1 MSEFTVQ
8 GRSFDHQNTILDLNN
23 QFVELVQNMPSF
35 LSQIRIGDPITATKA
50 EWLNYQST
58 PVGSYV
64 TETSGIGSNTIKLAN
79 TDGLRVG
86 SILRFTQSNEASI
99 PSSNIQV
106 KVTAVSGLTLTVE
119 RPYGGTTDVELAQ
132 NYKSFLVSN
141 ASHEDE
147 AANPQATGQAVKDYN
162 YTQIFKRDFSI
173 SGTEQAIQTYDQ
185 SNTYAMKANQA
196 TLSVYRAFNS
206 AAIHGLRVE
215 RNGSQEGTMGG
226 VLNLC
231 NGGLE
236 ETTGGQV
243 SPDIIDNMMTA
254 LYSNGVM
261 SNNLLLVMNE
271 NQSRRISKFNQVPQ
285 NTRVMAARDDRT
297 AGGYL
302 TNFESSL
309 PVTGGFQANVWVDL
323 NMPRDQVML
332 LNMDMISMRF
342 LRPLQDIPYGQ
353 MSDGIK
359 RSVLAEATLEVQ
371 QAKTGHAIAKGLDI

>member
-1 MSEFTVQ
+1 
-8 GRSFDHQNTILDLNN
+8 
-23 QFVELVQNMPSF
+23 
-35 LSQIRIGDPITATKA
+35 
-50 EWLNYQST
+50 
-58 PVGSYV
+58 
-64 TETSGIGSNTIKLAN
+64 
-79 TDGLRVG
+79 
-86 SILRFTQSNEASI
+86 
-99 PSSNIQV
+99 
-106 KVTAVSGLTLTVE
+106 
-119 RPYGGTTDVELAQ
+119 
-132 NYKSFLVSN
+132 
-141 ASHEDE
+141 
-147 AANPQATGQAVKDYN
+147 
-162 YTQIFKRDFSI
+162 
-173 SGTEQAIQTYDQ
+173 
-185 SNTYAMKANQA
+185 MKANQA